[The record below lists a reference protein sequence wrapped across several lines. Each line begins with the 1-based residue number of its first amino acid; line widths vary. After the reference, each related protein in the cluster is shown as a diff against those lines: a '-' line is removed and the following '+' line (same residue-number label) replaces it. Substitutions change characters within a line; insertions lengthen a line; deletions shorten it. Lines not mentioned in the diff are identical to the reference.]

1 MFHPD
6 LILPDEFIAKLDED
20 NNLFLDTIDSSIVF
34 KRETA
39 NTLDILNGDDED
51 LDNLLFKT
59 VNAQIKVSTTTNKTN
74 TSTNQKNMLI
84 SQNAEFG
91 DFFKNLQLLFDAIAI
106 LIRMRACTI

>member
-1 MFHPD
+1 M
-6 LILPDEFIAKLDED
+6 
-20 NNLFLDTIDSSIVF
+20 F

-106 LIRMRACTI
+106 LIRMRASNFFKFSSGISLASGDFEKRRV